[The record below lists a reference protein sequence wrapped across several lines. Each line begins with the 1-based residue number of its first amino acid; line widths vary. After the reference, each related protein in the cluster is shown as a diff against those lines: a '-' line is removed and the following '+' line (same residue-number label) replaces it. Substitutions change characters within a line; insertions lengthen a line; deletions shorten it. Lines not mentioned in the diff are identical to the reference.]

1 MKSIADLR
9 HDCDDAVAVE
19 HADMTIDQIV
29 ARIRWLDAML
39 TDLQRGMAAEANR
52 DDSNSSA
59 IFRTH

>member
-9 HDCDDAVAVE
+9 HDCDDAAAIE

-39 TDLQRGMAAEANR
+39 TDLQRGMVAEPNR
-52 DDSNSSA
+52 DDSDSSA